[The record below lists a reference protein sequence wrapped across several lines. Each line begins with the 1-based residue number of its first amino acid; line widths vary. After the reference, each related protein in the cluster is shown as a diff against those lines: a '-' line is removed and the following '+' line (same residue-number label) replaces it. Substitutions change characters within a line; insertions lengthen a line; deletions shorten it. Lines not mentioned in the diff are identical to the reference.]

1 MKRFLKKG
9 DPCPCCGQPLATD
22 NKLIL
27 VLMTSLAEMLGL
39 PLPAAPEG
47 VISDGET
54 PKGKEHEENTD
65 HSGGGGAAAPAGG
78 VGG

>member
-39 PLPAAPEG
+39 PLPAAPEE
-47 VISDGET
+47 VREC
-54 PKGKEHEENTD
+54 
-65 HSGGGGAAAPAGG
+65 
-78 VGG
+78 